1 MHHVALEYRKE
12 GFDLDDAKKEI
23 KNEVQARAYQLV
35 INNPQEKDMTHEK
48 IITVLETIPN
58 IIYWC
63 MCDEI
68 GDAQTLHTH
77 IYFKTKN
84 PIKFST
90 LKKKVPSAHIEKALG
105 TAQENRDYIRK
116 EGKWED
122 TEKKETNLS
131 DTFEEWGIL
140 PVEQQGKR
148 NDLEYMYSLVKD
160 GYSDAEILEK
170 CPETAIRYIDKLS
183 KLRLVYMTDKY
194 KGERRLDL
202 KVNYVTG
209 KTGTGKS
216 RDILDEYGD
225 ENCYRVTDYQHPFD
239 SYQMESVLVFEEFR
253 SSLRL
258 QDMLNYLDIYPV
270 VLPARYSP
278 KVGCFH
284 TVFVVSN
291 WEFEQQYADLQKE
304 PEQKSTYAAWI
315 RRFNGYV
322 KVYSEWGI
330 VTYSSVEDYMKRK
343 EQFLPLQGTN
353 PFEEG

>member
-1 MHHVALEYRKE
+1 MQEK
-12 GFDLDDAKKEI
+12 
-23 KNEVQARAYQLV
+23 EVQARAYQLV
-35 INNPQEKDMTHEK
+35 INNPQEKNMMHEQ
-48 IITVLETIPN
+48 IIAVLESIPN

-68 GDAQTLHTH
+68 GEKQTLHTH
-77 IYFKTKN
+77 VYFKTKN

-90 LKKKVPSAHIEKALG
+90 LKNKFQSVHIEKARG

-122 TEKKETNLS
+122 TEKKETNLA
-131 DTFEEWGIL
+131 DTFEEWGNL

-148 NDLEYMYSLVKD
+148 SDLEYMYSLVKD

-183 KLRLVYMTDKY
+183 KLRLIYLADKY

-239 SYQMESVLVFEEFR
+239 SYQMESVIVFEEYR

-258 QDMLNYLDIYPV
+258 QDMLNYLDVYPV

-278 KVGCFH
+278 KVGCYH

-304 PEQKSTYAAWI
+304 PEQESSYAAWV

-322 KVYSEWGI
+322 KEYTESGI
-330 VTYSSVEDYMKRK
+330 VIYSDIHKYMRRNN
-343 EQFLPLQGTN
+343 EFHSFTGDN
-353 PFEEG
+353 PFEV